1 MLVVQNAGNPS
12 AVLDEIGSSIP
23 ALCTGLFVASA
34 YVTREGTA
42 LLFER
47 LRLKLG
53 AVTFARIPKRLV
65 TTFDYGLTDP
75 DGLEDWIAAG
85 AAVFVANADVV
96 AAGSLNPAAA
106 YHPKVY
112 GFRSAAGL
120 WSVVAGSA
128 NLTGRGMT
136 VNAEAVA
143 TVAVPDAEMSA
154 AIALLSQDAAPA
166 TSQLLAAYSALR
178 AASPPPP
185 SLARLVTPV
194 SPPAT
199 PAPAALYTLWEAIA
213 AGMAVPSSFDRFW
226 VQTLAPSGGS
236 GSQIELPRGAHE
248 FFGFVF
254 FDYEV
259 DTAVP
264 IGMPRLRSG
273 LRTWTDRILS
283 YHGDNGMERLN
294 MPTPAMSG
302 FSYGHSAVS
311 FRRRGADFDFEVAP
325 WNSSLANASRSASTS
340 AGTLFR
346 LGGNSPRV
354 CGFV

>member
-1 MLVVQNAGNPS
+1 MLVVQNAANPS
-12 AVLDEIGSSIP
+12 AVLDEIEACIP

-42 LLFER
+42 LLFKK
-47 LRLKLG
+47 LHLKLG
-53 AVTFARIPKRLV
+53 ETSFTGIPKHLV

-75 DGLEDWIAAG
+75 DALELWMAAG
-85 AAVFVANADVV
+85 ASVFVANSNVIE
-96 AAGSLNPAAA
+96 AGNLNPASA

-112 GFRSAAGL
+112 WFRSAAGH
-120 WSVVAGSA
+120 WSVVSGSA

-143 TVAVPDAEMSA
+143 TTVLPEAEMSV
-154 AIALLSQDAAPA
+154 AIDLLGHNAVPVS
-166 TSQLLAAYSALR
+166 THLMAAYRTLR
-178 AASPPPP
+178 AAIPPPP
-185 SLARLVTPV
+185 YLAGLVTPV
-194 SPPAT
+194 PAPAT
-199 PAPAALYTLWEAIA
+199 PAPAGLNTLWEAIA
-213 AGMAVPSSFDRFW
+213 AGTAVPHRFDRFW

-254 FDYEV
+254 FDYNV
-259 DTAVP
+259 DSAVT
-264 IGMPRLRSG
+264 IGQPPLGSG
-273 LRTWTDRILS
+273 HRTWLDRTLS

-302 FSYGHSAVS
+302 LSYGYSAVS
-311 FRRRGADFDFEVAP
+311 FRRRNAGFDFEVAP
-325 WNSSLANASRSASTS
+325 WDSSPAHAWRSAST
-340 AGTLFR
+340 AGGTLFR

-354 CGFV
+354 CGFI